1 MTRSLNALHLLLL
14 LLFALI
20 CVQGIRAQL
29 PSITFKSIP
38 SENQLAKA
46 ELRSLK
52 QADPKLFAANN
63 YDYLLARIEEADGET
78 AAAIADYQSVAN
90 RDSILKA
97 YALFHLAKIFRASG
111 NLMLERLYLT
121 KLSIESPNSALIAAA
136 HGRLATNSFETS
148 NFGEA
153 IRILTSSN
161 PETLADRSIPV
172 TSRYQREDT
181 AMLAEAY
188 LRSGKID
195 TAREIFLRLLGETP
209 NQSQPDDVALT
220 AVKALDLMDTGADGQ
235 GKKVAELTEA
245 EHLRRANIYQFNRD
259 FDHAKLHFDA
269 IIGRFAGSSAAADAI
284 FQIGRGYA
292 QQTNYGEALKWYE
305 RLLEQY
311 PTSPLVKDALLQSSG
326 AYARVGK
333 SKEAILRYQK
343 FIANYPT
350 DEKLDRAYLNI
361 VDVLRDQGDE
371 IEALKWTAKTREAF
385 KGKAAEAVALFAES
399 RIYIARNE
407 WPNALEALDKLAAL
421 PDLGGTNIPGGTNRS
436 EVAFL
441 KGYVLEQ
448 SKRFAEAIDVYLS
461 VPEGRNEYY
470 GWRSSERLKKLDKDE
485 NARSFASQKL
495 GELSAGLTA
504 RDADERRRNAQ
515 SVLRL
520 TDSPEVRQKAVDV
533 LRTALKTLPNY
544 KTVPE
549 TKVVETERKPASGD
563 ASRATPRSGFDELLF
578 LGLYD
583 EAVTQI
589 EASVATKFASSL
601 PSIYRRGDRADK
613 AIAFSEPLWKNV
625 PADYPVELIPR
636 DQLEMLY
643 PAPYADSL
651 LKYSVPR
658 GVDPRLLLA
667 IMRQESRF
675 QPDVKSYAAARGLM
689 QFISTTASH
698 VASELGRESFK
709 QDELYHPPTAI
720 LFGSQYLAD
729 LFKLFPDQPD
739 AVAASYNGGD
749 DNMKRWLARSKSNEP
764 DVYVPEIV
772 YAQSKDYVYK
782 VMTSYRM
789 YRFIYDEEL
798 RLR

>member
-1 MTRSLNALHLLLL
+1 MTRSSNASYLLIILVAS
-14 LLFALI
+14 F
-20 CVQGIRAQL
+20 CVQGMPAQT
-29 PSITFKSIP
+29 PPITFRSIP

-52 QADPKLFAANN
+52 KTDPDLLAKNN
-63 YDYLLARIEEADGET
+63 YDYLLARMEEADGDT

-97 YALFHLAKIFRASG
+97 YALFRLARIFRESG
-111 NLMLERLYLT
+111 NLLLERMYLT
-121 KLSIESPNSALIAAA
+121 KLSIESPNSALISAAR
-136 HGRLATNSFETS
+136 GRLANNSFEAS

-153 IRILTSSN
+153 IRILTSNSMS
-161 PETLADRSIPV
+161 TTADKPGPLG
-172 TSRYQREDT
+172 SRYLREDN

-188 LRSGKID
+188 LRSGKVD
-195 TAREIFLRLLGETP
+195 TAREIFLRLLDETP
-209 NQSQPDDVALT
+209 NQAQPDDVALT
-220 AVKALDLMDTGADGQ
+220 AATGLDLLDTGTDNQ
-235 GKKVAELTEA
+235 GKRVAELSEA

-259 FDHAKLHFDA
+259 FEHAKLHFDA
-269 IIGRFAGSSAAADAI
+269 IIGRFAASSAAADAI
-284 FQIGRGYA
+284 FLIGRGYA

-311 PTSPLVKDALLQSSG
+311 PASPLVRDALLQSSG
-326 AYARVGK
+326 AYARIGK
-333 SKEAILRYQK
+333 PKEAILRYQK
-343 FIANYPT
+343 FIATYPA

-407 WPNALEALDKLAAL
+407 WSNALGALDKLAAL
-421 PDLGGTNIPGGTNRS
+421 PDLGGTNIPGGTNQA

-448 SKRFAEAIDVYLS
+448 SKRFAEAIDTYLS
-461 VPEGRNEYY
+461 IPDGRNEYY
-470 GWRSSERLKKLDKDE
+470 GWRATERLKKLDKDE
-485 NARSFASQKL
+485 AARSFASQKL
-495 GELSAGLTA
+495 GALSSGLTA
-504 RDADERRRNAQ
+504 KDADERRRNAQ

-520 TDSPEVRQKAVDV
+520 TDSPEVRQKAIEV
-533 LRTALKTLPNY
+533 LKTALKTLPNY
-544 KTVPE
+544 KAIPE
-549 TKVVETERKPASGD
+549 IKAVETGRKQALGD
-563 ASRATPRSGFDELLF
+563 ASSSQPRSGFDELLF

-589 EASVATKFASSL
+589 EPSAATKFAASL
-601 PSIYRRGDRADK
+601 PNIYRRGDRADK
-613 AIAFSEPLWKNV
+613 AIAFSEPLWKNI
-625 PADYPVELIPR
+625 PADYPVELITR
-636 DQLEMLY
+636 EQLEMLY

-651 LKYSVPR
+651 LKYAAPR

-675 QPDVKSYAAARGLM
+675 QPDVKSNAAARGLM
-689 QFISTTASH
+689 QFISTTSKK
-698 VASELGRESFK
+698 VARELGRENFK

-729 LFKLFPDQPD
+729 LFKLFPSQPE
-739 AVAASYNGGD
+739 AVAASYNGGE
-749 DNMKRWLARSKSNEP
+749 DNMKRWLARSRSNLP
-764 DVYVPEIV
+764 DLYVPEIL
-772 YAQSKDYVYK
+772 YSQSKDYVYK
-782 VMTSYRM
+782 VMASYRM
-789 YRFIYDEEL
+789 YRLIYDENL